1 MTNADTEVVL
11 DFNEV
16 LEMTLGLK
24 KGPAVEAGCKAVC
37 SIAVQWS
44 SRVDIEMER

>member
-24 KGPAVEAGCKAVC
+24 KGPAVEAGCYR
-37 SIAVQWS
+37 IAVQWS
-44 SRVDIEMER
+44 SRVDIDMER